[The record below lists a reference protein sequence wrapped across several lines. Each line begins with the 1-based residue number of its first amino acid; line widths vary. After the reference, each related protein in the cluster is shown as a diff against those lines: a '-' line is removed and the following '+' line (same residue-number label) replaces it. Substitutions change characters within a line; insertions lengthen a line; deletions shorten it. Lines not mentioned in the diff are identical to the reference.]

1 MANTREV
8 HSPQIAPPVVIVICI
23 AGAVVLVIL
32 IAALSRLCRRVR
44 ADADEDQDNKAWNP
58 NRRNPDQDKYME
70 GVRWRTNAEI
80 WQTAYNEDYRRG
92 WYRDFI
98 EERRIQRDVGW
109 TSVGLDSSSGGGTEQ
124 SGEVSAEEFLTYAN
138 DNPYQDL
145 LDKRS
150 KETSQGS
157 NLPTRSSPTRNP
169 PVIRLDNVES
179 AVVQGHT
186 DKGYAS
192 LGDEHIV
199 NDESQDVVD
208 THLPSNS
215 LYAPRQSRMLRS
227 SSVYSGDALL
237 PSSHLHLVHSS
248 SKYALGQPAGPK
260 DAQTGNGAG
269 PEHNSQ
275 REV

>member
-8 HSPQIAPPVVIVICI
+8 HGPKIAPPVVIVICI

-32 IAALSRLCRRVR
+32 VAALSRLCRGVR

-58 NRRNPDQDKYME
+58 NRRNSDQDKYME

-92 WYRDFI
+92 WYRDLI
-98 EERRIQRDVGW
+98 EERRTQRDVGW
-109 TSVGLDSSSGGGTEQ
+109 TSVGLDSSSGGGTVHPHHASNPAVCAVELWTNIQEQ
-124 SGEVSAEEFLTYAN
+124 GGEVSAEEFLTYAN

-192 LGDEHIV
+192 SGDKHIV
-199 NDESQDVVD
+199 NDESRDVVD
-208 THLPSNS
+208 THLRSNS
-215 LYAPRQSRMLRS
+215 LY
-227 SSVYSGDALL
+227 VG
-237 PSSHLHLVHSS
+237 
-248 SKYALGQPAGPK
+248 
-260 DAQTGNGAG
+260 
-269 PEHNSQ
+269 
-275 REV
+275 